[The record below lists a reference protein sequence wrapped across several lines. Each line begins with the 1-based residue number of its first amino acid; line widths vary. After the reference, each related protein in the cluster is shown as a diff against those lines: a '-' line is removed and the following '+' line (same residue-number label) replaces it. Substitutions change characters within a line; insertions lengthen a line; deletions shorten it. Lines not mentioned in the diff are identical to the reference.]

1 MMSKSFFTSFF
12 IQSIGFQQLVLQW
25 GRAMGVRRGW
35 LTYRRLTCVGVIGG
49 PTFMRMHKASFQM
62 MVIVRDCFVAVV

>member
-25 GRAMGVRRGW
+25 GRAMGARRGW
-35 LTYRRLTCVGVIGG
+35 LTYRRLARRTSADRRLCECK
-49 PTFMRMHKASFQM
+49 KASFQM
-62 MVIVRDCFVAVV
+62 MVILRDCFVAVA

>member
-25 GRAMGVRRGW
+25 GSYGREKRMANLSEAGASD
-35 LTYRRLTCVGVIGG
+35 IGG
-49 PTFMRMHKASFQM
+49 PTFMRMQKASFQM
-62 MVIVRDCFVAVV
+62 MLIVRDCFVAVV